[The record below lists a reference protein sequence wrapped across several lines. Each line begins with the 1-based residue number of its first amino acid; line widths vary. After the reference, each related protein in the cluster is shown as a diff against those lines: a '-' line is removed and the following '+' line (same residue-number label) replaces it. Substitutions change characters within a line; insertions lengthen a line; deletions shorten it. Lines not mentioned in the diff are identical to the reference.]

1 MPAGGGRR
9 ATVHEPSI
17 ESMRMRRVV
26 EQAVHA
32 LLTPRPELPWL
43 RSLAAQT
50 IADICAE
57 ADGHGLA
64 AAVRRT
70 CGRNT

>member
-1 MPAGGGRR
+1 
-9 ATVHEPSI
+9 
-17 ESMRMRRVV
+17 MRMGRVV

-32 LLTPRPELPWL
+32 LLTPQAELPWL

-57 ADGHGLA
+57 ADGHGLT